1 MRRRVQ
7 NKQGETF
14 HSLPLAAAT
23 LSAEATPTTTKDIEN
38 NPLSQCQVQW
48 QPNQTIAIDLI
59 DPLESWKYSL
69 FPSGLCH
76 AASSGACTW
85 IALIHSAVSCQLTTA
100 LSLSLSLLQPT

>member
-23 LSAEATPTTTKDIEN
+23 LSAEATATTITTTTKDIEN

-69 FPSGLCH
+69 CPSGLCH
-76 AASSGACTW
+76 AASSGA
-85 IALIHSAVSCQLTTA
+85 
-100 LSLSLSLLQPT
+100 